1 MKADLGSLQRWFAEA
16 ITHRGPLTEG
26 ILRAPLLSDETE
38 LAHVLTAGPRL
49 SALERLGI
57 YHRAYR
63 ARLVECL
70 ADDYPAVR
78 ATVGSD
84 RFTELV
90 HDYVDR
96 HPSRSPNLNG
106 YGRLFPGFLEV
117 QGEVYL
123 SELARLEWA
132 LVEVIHAGAAEP
144 LSLTDLAQLPVE
156 AWANARLSPSDTVR
170 LLSFTHPVN
179 RAFQRFCETEVA
191 TVPEPE
197 PSVTLVYR
205 QELVSWR
212 LDLEPVLAT
221 LVEGLFGG
229 ASLAESLD
237 RLANTAQDDAA
248 LAELEQKVM
257 VHFREWVECGVFAKI
272 AV

>member
-1 MKADLGSLQRWFAEA
+1 MKADLGSLQRWFAGA

-26 ILRAPLLSDETE
+26 ILREPLLSDPTE
-38 LAHVLTAGPRL
+38 LPCVLTAGPSL

-57 YHRAYR
+57 YHHAYR

-70 ADDYPAVR
+70 ADDYPALR
-78 ATVGSD
+78 ATVGPE

-106 YGRLFPGFLEV
+106 YGRSFAGFLLA
-117 QGEVYL
+117 QREVYL

-144 LSLTDLAQLPVE
+144 LSLTDLAELPVE

-179 RAFQRFCETEVA
+179 RAFQRYCETEVA
-191 TVPEPE
+191 SVPEPE

-212 LDLEPVLAT
+212 LDLDPALTT
-221 LVEGLFGG
+221 LIEGLFRGD
-229 ASLAESLD
+229 SLARSLD
-237 RLANTAQDDAA
+237 RLAETAEDEVA